1 MNKII
6 LCIDDETMILTSLK
20 SQLKRHFGNQFKY
33 EFAENACEGLTLID
47 ELINDENIII
57 IIVSDWLMP
66 GIKGD
71 EFLIKVHQKY
81 PKIIKIMLTGMAN
94 DEAVENA
101 RKNADLYQYI
111 NKPWTEN
118 ELIDVIK
125 SGLEKLSLI

>member
-20 SQLKRHFGNQFKY
+20 SQLKRHFGNQFRY
-33 EFAENACEGLTLID
+33 EFAENAGEGLALIE

-71 EFLIKVHQKY
+71 EFLINVHMKY

-94 DEAVENA
+94 EEAVENA
-101 RKNADLYQYI
+101 RKNANLYQCI

-118 ELIDVIK
+118 ELINVIK
-125 SGLEKLSLI
+125 SGLEKLSIL